1 MKLPN
6 TPSHDDLTARARS
19 LTGQAAPSAAEAAG
33 STSRT
38 SAETGRK
45 GFPDA
50 VEAGPGGARD
60 SRPRFTGTPPIPPAT
75 PMSEPSRPRFT
86 GTPFARAT
94 ATAFASRPHAR
105 SLGSTFLGSDL
116 FRTGFRLGGRE
127 SKRLRNNGFAPETIG
142 ASGMPELDLNE
153 LIHIHGRRLPSL
165 MRSASSRLIKRDT
178 RGIVDSGSATGSLHQ
193 VTVSERERAQGA
205 MGWTRLCVDTDQN
218 ETFQLITDHHLDV
231 VIAPVGRDPGEYA
244 ADMALILPRGIPPEA
259 WRALTTDPAHP
270 TARLHLLGQDRIGVD
285 TGDRAYTLFRNVPHP
300 VRGSLLVMGNRV
312 TRAEL
317 WVTDRRNV
325 TMWDWIPA

>member
-6 TPSHDDLTARARS
+6 IPSHDDLTARARS

-38 SAETGRK
+38 AAETGRK

-50 VEAGPGGARD
+50 VEAGPGGAR
-60 SRPRFTGTPPIPPAT
+60 G
-75 PMSEPSRPRFT
+75 SRPRFT

-300 VRGSLLVMGNRV
+300 VRGLSL
-312 TRAEL
+312 
-317 WVTDRRNV
+317 
-325 TMWDWIPA
+325 IHI

>member
-6 TPSHDDLTARARS
+6 IPSHDDLTARARS

-38 SAETGRK
+38 SAETGRQ

-50 VEAGPGGARD
+50 VEAGPGGAR
-60 SRPRFTGTPPIPPAT
+60 G
-75 PMSEPSRPRFT
+75 SRPRFT

-94 ATAFASRPHAR
+94 ATAFSSRPHAR

-193 VTVSERERAQGA
+193 VTVSEQERAQGA
-205 MGWTRLCVDTDQN
+205 MGWTRLCVDTAQN
-218 ETFQLITDHHLDV
+218 GTFQLITDHHLDV

-270 TARLHLLGQDRIGVD
+270 FLPKWGRTVRWTVIVCNSICVKRKVCTAATDNPCVVLKSQARISSSFLPQ
-285 TGDRAYTLFRNVPHP
+285 R
-300 VRGSLLVMGNRV
+300 S
-312 TRAEL
+312 
-317 WVTDRRNV
+317 
-325 TMWDWIPA
+325 